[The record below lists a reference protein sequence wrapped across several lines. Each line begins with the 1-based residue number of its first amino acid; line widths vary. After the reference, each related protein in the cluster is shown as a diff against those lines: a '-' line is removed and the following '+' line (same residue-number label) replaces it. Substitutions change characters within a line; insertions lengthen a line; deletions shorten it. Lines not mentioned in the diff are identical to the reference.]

1 MANYLVWRI
10 TMNRASSLSEKYRD
24 FFVDYRK
31 VRNEVAAIE
40 WMDWSSGL

>member
-1 MANYLVWRI
+1 
-10 TMNRASSLSEKYRD
+10 MNRASSLSEKYRD